1 MKSKNL
7 KAIAIQN
14 KGETM
19 INTSKKGTNMKKVRK
34 EIPIFTATDD
44 NYVPFLA
51 VTLQSMLDNASN
63 NYNYSIKILNTGI
76 SDENVVKIKK
86 YERENVNIEFVDMK
100 KSLEE
105 IGLRLHTCIY
115 YTQTTYYRLF
125 ISSLYPQYDKVLY
138 IDCDVAVTGDISKLY
153 NINIGDN
160 LVGATVDQ
168 FVLNLPKIHSYMTKC
183 LGLNKYTDYFNA
195 GVLIMNLKQFRLQNF
210 EEQFVDLLAKYKFV
224 VQDQDYLNVIC
235 KDKVHYINGSW
246 DKMPCDEDREV
257 SKVNLIHY
265 NLIWKPWHAEVPY
278 GDEFWKY
285 VDKTEYAELIH
296 SIRDNYTAE
305 QYQKDVDN
313 FNGFMDK
320 IAQEADNPNNYYNLY
335 VKPSEDGGL
344 SGFQIA
350 DEVMA

>member
-1 MKSKNL
+1 M
-7 KAIAIQN
+7 N
-14 KGETM
+14 K
-19 INTSKKGTNMKKVRK
+19 IKK

-51 VTLQSMLDNASN
+51 VTLQSMLENASKD
-63 NYNYSIKILNTGI
+63 YNYTIKILNTGI
-76 SDENVVKIKK
+76 SEDNINKIKK
-86 YERENVNIEFVDMK
+86 YEKENVNIEFVDMK

-125 ISSLYPQYDKVLY
+125 IASLYPQYDKVLY

-160 LVGATVDQ
+160 LVGATTDE
-168 FVLNLPKIHSYMTKC
+168 FVVNFPKIHQYMTGG
-183 LGLNKYTDYFNA
+183 LGVNKVSDYFNA
-195 GVLIMNLKQFRLQNF
+195 GVLIMNLKQFRIQNF

-235 KDKVHYINGSW
+235 KNKVHYISGSW
-246 DKMPCDEDREV
+246 DKMPCKDDMEV

-278 GDEFWKY
+278 GDIFWNY
-285 VDKTEYAELIH
+285 ADKTEYKDIIH
-296 SIRDNYTAE
+296 NIRDNYTAE
-305 QYQKDVDN
+305 QYQKDIDN
-313 FNGFMDK
+313 FNMFMDK
-320 IAQEADNPNNYYNLY
+320 IVEDGKNPNNYYNMY
-335 VKPSEDGGL
+335 VNSESDGEEAF
-344 SGFQIA
+344 SFA
-350 DEVMA
+350 ESEVMA